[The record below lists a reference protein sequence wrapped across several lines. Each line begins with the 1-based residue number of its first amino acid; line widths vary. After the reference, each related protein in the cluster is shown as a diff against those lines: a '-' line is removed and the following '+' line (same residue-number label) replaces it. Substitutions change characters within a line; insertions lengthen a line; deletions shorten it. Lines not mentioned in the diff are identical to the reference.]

1 MSNQVEKRILQIEV
15 ALTKEQISLLTDN
28 VTSDILLNLLS
39 NIDIESISLLKKDK
53 DKRIKNKQKDNELVR
68 LVIDYLNEQL
78 GTRYT
83 ATQSTTIKNINGR
96 AAEGYTLDDFKRVID
111 LKFAEWKD
119 NPKMRR
125 FLRPGT
131 LFTPSKF
138 ESYVNEAAM
147 QEGAHNSQ
155 QYGRM
160 TREEYEQYFGQN
172 QGKS

>member
-1 MSNQVEKRILQIEV
+1 MSSQVETQILQIEV
-15 ALTKEQISLLTDN
+15 SLTDEQISLLTDD

-53 DKRIKNKQKDNELVR
+53 DKRIKLEQKDNELVH
-68 LVIDYLNEQL
+68 LVIDYLNEKL

-83 ATQSTTIKNINGR
+83 KKQSMTVKSINGR
-96 AAEGYTLDDFKRVID
+96 AAEGYTLDDFKSVID
-111 LKFAEWKD
+111 LKFSQWKD
-119 NPKMRR
+119 DPKMRR

-131 LFTPSKF
+131 LFAPSKF

-147 QEGAHNSQ
+147 QEGSHNSQ

-160 TREEYEQYFGQN
+160 TREEYEQYFGQDKTK
-172 QGKS
+172 G